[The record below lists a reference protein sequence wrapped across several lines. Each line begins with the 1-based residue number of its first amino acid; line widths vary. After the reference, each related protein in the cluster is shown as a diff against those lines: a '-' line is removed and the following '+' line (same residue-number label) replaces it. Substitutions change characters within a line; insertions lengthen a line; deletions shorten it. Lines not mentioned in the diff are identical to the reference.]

1 MSDVTRRHWIVNVD
15 WVDKKMRT
23 CETMGAC
30 VEEAVM
36 GTSVDERKSIMVLR
50 AASEW
55 CDEKL
60 GTEQ

>member
-1 MSDVTRRHWIVNVD
+1 
-15 WVDKKMRT
+15 MRT
-23 CETMGAC
+23 CETVGAC

-36 GTSVDERKSIMVLR
+36 GTSVDERKSITVLK

-55 CDEKL
+55 CDEKE